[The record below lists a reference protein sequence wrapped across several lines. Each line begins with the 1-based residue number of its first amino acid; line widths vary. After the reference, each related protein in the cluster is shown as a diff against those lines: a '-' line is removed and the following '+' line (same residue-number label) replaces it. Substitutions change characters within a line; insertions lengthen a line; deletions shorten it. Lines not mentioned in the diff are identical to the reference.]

1 MRLLKTPGETVA
13 GLRRWLY
20 RDGRPN
26 LAGRL
31 INRADAAIYGSGLVL
46 PNRLAVLAVPGRRTG
61 RVITMPVAI
70 ADYEGERYLV
80 SMLGEDANW
89 VRNVQAASGH
99 AELRHGRSE
108 SVRLEEVEPGAR
120 APILR
125 RYMAVA
131 PGARA
136 HFPLDRHAPLSEFEQ
151 IAANFPVFR
160 IVTE

>member
-1 MRLLKTPGETVA
+1 MRLLRTPGETVA

-31 INRADAAIYGSGLVL
+31 INLADAAIYGSGLVL

-89 VRNVQAASGH
+89 VRNVRAARGH
-99 AELRHGRSE
+99 AELRHGRCE
-108 SVRLEEVEPGAR
+108 LVRLEEVEPGGR

-136 HFPLDRHAPLSEFEQ
+136 HFPLDRHAPLSEFER

-160 IVTE
+160 IATE

>member
-1 MRLLKTPGETVA
+1 MHLLRTPGETVA

-26 LAGRL
+26 PVGRL
-31 INRADAAIYGSGLVL
+31 MNRADAAIYGSGWVL

-61 RVITMPVAI
+61 RTVTMPVAI
-70 ADYEGERYLV
+70 ADHEGERYLV
-80 SMLGEDANW
+80 SMLGEGANW
-89 VRNVQAASGH
+89 VRNVRAAGGH
-99 AELRHGRSE
+99 AELRHRRHE
-108 SVRLEEVEPGAR
+108 RVLLEEVEPGAR

-136 HFPLDRHAPLSEFEQ
+136 HFPVDRHAPLGEFER
-151 IAANFPVFR
+151 IAADFPVFH
-160 IVTE
+160 IVPE